1 MFYKSIWY
9 LKKIYHLFTRY
20 EKADE
25 ILPYRK
31 YLFED
36 LLSKNPEGYF
46 ENKRI
51 LEIGPRDGL
60 DTFRL
65 EKLKP
70 KEIIIFDLPDK
81 TQNNLKWMKK
91 LNVNYKFVEKNFM
104 YISKKEYE
112 ELGKFDLIY
121 FTGVLYHN
129 PEQLKFLY
137 KLYEKLNDNGSL
149 VLESATTR
157 KRSLVN
163 KNIVEIYFPKTYRN
177 TSTVT
182 HLPSKKAIN
191 SWLQMVGFSN
201 IFISS
206 CYDFE
211 NLNIK
216 KFRHAVIAIK
226 KNDDL
231 PSVYYSNQISKS
243 DYFIGG
249 ST

>member
-1 MFYKSIWY
+1 
-9 LKKIYHLFTRY
+9 
-20 EKADE
+20 
-25 ILPYRK
+25 
-31 YLFED
+31 
-36 LLSKNPEGYF
+36 
-46 ENKRI
+46 
-51 LEIGPRDGL
+51 
-60 DTFRL
+60 
-65 EKLKP
+65 
-70 KEIIIFDLPDK
+70 
-81 TQNNLKWMKK
+81 
-91 LNVNYKFVEKNFM
+91 M

>member
-1 MFYKSIWY
+1 MFYTLIWY
-9 LKKIYHLFTRY
+9 LKKIYHLLTRY
-20 EKADE
+20 KKANE
-25 ILPYRK
+25 ILQYRK
-31 YLFED
+31 YLFDD
-36 LLSKNPEGYF
+36 LLNKNPEGYF

-70 KEIIIFDLPDK
+70 REIVIFDLPDK
-81 TQNNLKWMKK
+81 TQNNLKWMEK
-91 LNVNYKFVEKNFM
+91 LNVDFKFIEKNFM
-104 YISKKEYE
+104 YLSKNEYA

-129 PEQLKFLY
+129 PEQLKFIY
-137 KLYEKLNDNGSL
+137 KLYEKLNNNGSL

-163 KNIVEIYFPKTYRN
+163 KNIVEIYFPKTYRD

-191 SWLQMVGFSN
+191 SWLQMVGFNN
-201 IFISS
+201 IFISN

-226 KNDDL
+226 KNDDR